1 MYLFRSC
8 FLPDI
13 HPGMGLLDHS
23 VALFLILK
31 GNTILF
37 SKSVCTNLL
46 SHQQCMRVPFSPH
59 PLQHVLLVD
68 FLMVAILTDVRCYLI
83 VVLICISLTI
93 SNAEYLFMCRLA
105 ICISS
110 FLRVRLND
118 SFLANRM
125 WQCVIYNSSE
135 MHRGF
140 LLALSQKTWET
151 PAATLWGHQKIWE
164 SWPIS
169 DRKKIKPDVC
179 ILTMWGE
186 YSL

>member
-1 MYLFRSC
+1 MLPCALECMYLFRSC

-93 SNAEYLFMCRLA
+93 SNVEHSFSCAFWPSVCLWENVCLNLLPIFWFGYLILSCMSCLCIWGINPCWSHHLQIFSLVFLFMV
-105 ICISS
+105 S
-110 FLRVRLND
+110 F
-118 SFLANRM
+118 
-125 WQCVIYNSSE
+125 
-135 MHRGF
+135 
-140 LLALSQKTWET
+140 
-151 PAATLWGHQKIWE
+151 
-164 SWPIS
+164 
-169 DRKKIKPDVC
+169 
-179 ILTMWGE
+179 
-186 YSL
+186 